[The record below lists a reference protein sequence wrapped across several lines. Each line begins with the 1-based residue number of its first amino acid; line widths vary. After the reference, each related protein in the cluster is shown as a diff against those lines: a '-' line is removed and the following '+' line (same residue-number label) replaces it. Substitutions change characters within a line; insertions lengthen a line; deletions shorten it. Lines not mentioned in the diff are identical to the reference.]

1 MFTLHIYSSSKTAP
15 LCKMLKQSENESW
28 RITHL
33 AIGSHIWSLFA
44 PIHMQYMVIICP
56 NSHEKL
62 TKSEIRSSSNRLENC
77 SESLI

>member
-33 AIGSHIWSLFA
+33 AIGSPYL
-44 PIHMQYMVIICP
+44 VIICP

-62 TKSEIRSSSNRLENC
+62 TKSETR
-77 SESLI
+77 

>member
-33 AIGSHIWSLFA
+33 AIGSHIWSLF
-44 PIHMQYMVIICP
+44 CP

-62 TKSEIRSSSNRLENC
+62 TKSEIR
-77 SESLI
+77 